1 MENLGKIFGRLTVK
15 ESYVK
20 NKRQYYLCEC
30 SCGVIKEIRKDS
42 IIKKEKATRSC
53 GCLKK
58 EQDYKNLV
66 SIEKTH
72 GLTKHRLY
80 KIFNGMKTRCY
91 NEKNH
96 RFYRYGGRGIKIYSK
111 WLENFENFYNWA
123 IENGYENGLSIER
136 IDNDKDYCPSN
147 CKWIEFKEQCKNRK
161 NTIKIEHENN
171 IYCLMDFSKIVKI
184 PYNTLRY
191 KIMRMLKNESKR
203 IFKSTEIIAR

>member
-20 NKRQYYLCEC
+20 NKRRYYLCEC

-80 KIFNGMKTRCY
+80 KIFLLSLISFSRLISPLFSIFIT
-91 NEKNH
+91 
-96 RFYRYGGRGIKIYSK
+96 IS
-111 WLENFENFYNWA
+111 L
-123 IENGYENGLSIER
+123 IEP
-136 IDNDKDYCPSN
+136 D
-147 CKWIEFKEQCKNRK
+147 
-161 NTIKIEHENN
+161 
-171 IYCLMDFSKIVKI
+171 
-184 PYNTLRY
+184 
-191 KIMRMLKNESKR
+191 
-203 IFKSTEIIAR
+203 